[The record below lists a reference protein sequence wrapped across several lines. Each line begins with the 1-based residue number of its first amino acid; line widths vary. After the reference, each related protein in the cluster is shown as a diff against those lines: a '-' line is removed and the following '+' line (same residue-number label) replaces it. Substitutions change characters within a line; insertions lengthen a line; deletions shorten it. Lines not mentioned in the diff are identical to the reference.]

1 MLIIYADVYCIG
13 DLKVNKGKVPMR
25 TRGAMDVL

>member
-1 MLIIYADVYCIG
+1 MLIIYAGVYCIE
-13 DLKVNKGKVPMR
+13 DLKVNKGEVPMR